1 MFLRLTL
8 VCVVAALLASV
19 RAASAQGSAEP
30 ITILAPVP
38 ASASGS
44 ELAPPPGRRPLL
56 ATAPAEPVP
65 PAVIARDEDGNVTV
79 RAVRAVAP
87 IRVDGALDDRH
98 YKDVPPMSDFVQV
111 EPRPGQPATERTEV
125 WVAFDDNNLYLTA
138 KAIDSDMKLVAT
150 EMRRDS
156 NTMFQG
162 NDVVTFVLDPFY
174 DRRNALSFTINPI
187 GGRSDTQ
194 VTNERQFSQDWNP
207 VWTVKTGRFDGYWT
221 VEAQIPFK
229 SIRYGEG
236 RFQVWGFNVARIKRS
251 KNEMSTLSR
260 VPPARG
266 NASMMQTSFAAT
278 MVGLEAPRSGSPIDI
293 KPYVTSSINTNTLAT
308 PRQLNDPTA
317 AAGLDVKYAV
327 TQGLTGDFTLKT
339 DFAQVEADEQQVNL
353 TRFSLFFPE
362 KREFFLENQ
371 GMFAFGG
378 VQLGSNFN
386 TNQNESAPIM
396 FYSRRIGLN
405 GARIVPLDVGG
416 RLSGRAGRYSL
427 GIVNAQT
434 GDEDP
439 TLPAAAR
446 DTNFSV
452 IRLRGDILRRS
463 SIGVIATGRSVAQNG
478 VGRNLAYGLD
488 GLFTFYDNLT
498 FNTYWARTESER
510 PGRDDVSYRAQMDY
524 NGDRYGLQLER
535 LAVGDDFNPELG
547 FLRRDNQVRDFV
559 LARFSPRPRSMPSI
573 RRFRYQ
579 GSMNYIE
586 SRRGVLESR
595 ERKGEFAIE
604 FQSGDQFNL
613 AYTDQF
619 EFLPQTFFITP
630 TIGIPVGAYPFR
642 FGHVGFNV
650 GRQRRFSTNASIDY
664 GTFYNGDRTTLSF
677 SQSRVSVTNALSI
690 EPNYSLNKVDLVQ
703 GRFTAHLLGTR
714 ITYTMT
720 PMMFASALVQW
731 NSSTNS
737 VSTNARLRWEYQ
749 PGSELFVVY
758 NDDRNTLSRS
768 FPGLNTRA
776 LIVKVN
782 RLFRY

>member
-1 MFLRLTL
+1 MLLAAPAAAQNPAEP
-8 VCVVAALLASV
+8 VAAA
-19 RAASAQGSAEP
+19 AQASAA
-30 ITILAPVP
+30 AP
-38 ASASGS
+38 ADGA
-44 ELAPPPGRRPLL
+44 APSPGFPGRRPLVP
-56 ATAPAEPVP
+56 TAPPEPVA
-65 PAVIARDEDGNVTV
+65 PAVITRDADGNVTV
-79 RAVRAVAP
+79 RAVRLTQP
-87 IRVDGALDDRH
+87 LRIDGALDERH
-98 YKDVPPMSDFVQV
+98 YQDVLPMSDFVQV

-125 WVAFDDNNLYLTA
+125 WVAFDDANLYLTA
-138 KAIDSDMKLVAT
+138 KAIDSDMARLVAT

-156 NTMFQG
+156 TTMFQG

-207 VWTVKTGRFDGYWT
+207 VWTVKTGRFEGYWA

-236 RFQVWGFNVARIKRS
+236 RYQVWGFNVARIKRS

-293 KPYVTSSINTNTLAT
+293 KPYVTAGLDTNHAASPPLV
-308 PRQLNDPTA
+308 NDPA
-317 AAGLDVKYAV
+317 AAVGLDVKYAV
-327 TQGLTGDFTLKT
+327 TQGLSGDFTWNT

-386 TNQNESAPIM
+386 NSQNESAPIM

-405 GARIVPLDVGG
+405 GSRIVPLEVGG
-416 RLSGRAGRYSL
+416 RLTGRTGRYSI
-427 GIVNAQT
+427 GIVNAYT
-434 GDEDP
+434 GEEDES
-439 TLPAAAR
+439 LPAPAR

-452 IRLRGDILRRS
+452 VRLRGDVLRRS
-463 SIGVIATGRSVAQNG
+463 SVGVIATGRSVAQNG
-478 VGRNLAYGLD
+478 VGRNLAYGVD

-498 FNTYWARTESER
+498 FNTYWARTESDK
-510 PGRDDVSYRAQMDY
+510 PGRDDISYRAQMDY

-559 LARFSPRPRSMPSI
+559 QARFSPRPRSMPSV

-579 GSMNYIE
+579 AGLNYIE
-586 SRRGVLESR
+586 NRQEVLESR
-595 ERKGEFAIE
+595 EQEGEFVIE
-604 FQSGDQFNL
+604 FQNGDLFTAGYSDL
-613 AYTDQF
+613 YEYLPAP
-619 EFLPQTFFITP
+619 FLIAP
-630 TIGIPVGAYPFR
+630 GVVLPVGGYDFANGR
-642 FGHVGFNV
+642 VGFTL
-650 GRQRRFSTNASIDY
+650 GRQRPLSTQALLEY
-664 GTFYNGDRTTLSF
+664 GSFYNGTRTSLTF
-677 SQSRVSVTNALSI
+677 TQGRVSVTNALSI
-690 EPNYSLNKVDLVQ
+690 EPNYSLNKVSLDQ
-703 GRFTAHLLGTR
+703 GRFTTHLMGSR
-714 ITYTMT
+714 ITYTVT
-720 PMMFASALVQW
+720 PLMFASALVQY

-758 NDDRNTLSRS
+758 NEDRDTLARGY
-768 FPGLNTRA
+768 PGLNTRA
-776 LIVKVN
+776 LIVKVT